1 MLNDVFRAFP
11 PVRYNSNS
19 FAGMS
24 AMWLES
30 FISSWPQML
39 MFGIPIYLLLVQF
52 LRFRRAN
59 AMVKRFAP
67 AGRDSYHG
75 MTTEDAQT
83 ILKTLA
89 ELEFPKLYSA
99 SMIIAIIRTYGIPS
113 ISSVLVQSGQL
124 SHVDNASK
132 RATDTGALLLEFGLN
147 KPTSNRAIEAI
158 ARTNYLH
165 SKWQRAG
172 KITNDE

>member
-1 MLNDVFRAFP
+1 ML
-11 PVRYNSNS
+11 
-19 FAGMS
+19 
-24 AMWLES
+24 
-30 FISSWPQML
+30 
-39 MFGIPIYLLLVQF
+39 GIPIYLLLVQF
-52 LRFRRAN
+52 LRFRRAK
-59 AMVKRFAP
+59 AMVETFAP
-67 AGRDSYHG
+67 TGRDSFRE

-99 SMIIAIIRTYGIPS
+99 SMIVAIVRTYGIPS